1 MKQFKAIPLFLLGAV
16 TLLLLSGCAS
26 PGKES
31 TPRWLDTLYDK
42 QYSEDLYLCAVGS
55 GSSREKASDAALAS
69 LSQVFNAQVRS
80 VTTVLSRSTA
90 QDDGTG
96 ELKFTELSEMVD
108 QGSVSS
114 VTDKIVGT
122 EVVNTYIDDNARVYV
137 RIALNRKKTAALY
150 QKEINELD
158 LSIMTVRRSMMAVSE
173 PLERYFILRKALSF
187 AHRQQNLYDQMQVLV
202 KMGQSSTLIPLERE
216 LAGLASSVKIAIAV
230 DSLGDHDVLFSAFAQ
245 SLGSLGFA
253 VVPLD
258 GNPTAFLELQYRCT
272 PLELENSPYKYARY
286 TLSAQLNSSRATL
299 FSYQK
304 NEREAAMSIAEA
316 EKKALI
322 QATTGSLLE
331 FFTLLQE
338 RLGDTK

>member
-1 MKQFKAIPLFLLGAV
+1 MKQYRRFTLVLVLFALV
-16 TLLLLSGCAS
+16 FFFSGCAS
-26 PGKES
+26 LTTSSAP
-31 TPRWLDTLYDK
+31 PWLDDLYDK
-42 QYSEDLYLCAVGS
+42 QYSEDTYLCAVGS
-55 GSSREKASDAALAS
+55 GSSREKASDSALAS
-69 LSQVFNAQVRS
+69 LSQVFNSQVRS
-80 VTTVLSRSTA
+80 VTTVFSLSTA
-90 QDDGTG
+90 EKDIMG
-96 ELKFTELSEMVD
+96 EVKFTEQSEMLD
-108 QGSVSS
+108 QGTVSS
-114 VTDKIVGT
+114 STDRIVGA

-150 QKEINELD
+150 QNEINELD